1 MMDTLVQAI
10 FGWPAIIA
18 TMLVSIAGLVW
29 KRYWLMLIGTL
40 LFFPFS
46 LYLSGGP
53 ATRGLGIFLPVF
65 QLGAALSVRAGKFP
79 LAWVLLSP
87 VFIISAWLVYQ
98 VVTR

>member
-46 LYLSGGP
+46 LYLSGSP
-53 ATRGLGIFLPVF
+53 ATRGLGIFLPAF